1 MPTYIYKREDGTTF
15 EKMQGINADAL
26 TECPD
31 TGQKVKRVITGGAG
45 VVYKGDGWYVKD
57 YKNQGKP
64 GSKGKGD
71 EAKEDSSS
79 TKSETKTESKP
90 SGTEKK
96 SEPKTSTDS

>member
-64 GSKGKGD
+64 GSKGKSD
-71 EAKEDSSS
+71 ETGDSSS
-79 TKSETKTESKP
+79 SKSETKSAT
-90 SGTEKK
+90 TEKK
-96 SEPKTSTDS
+96 SESKTGSDS